1 MDVNAVSQWRATVR
15 HSYAFRDAAL
25 YALAIGA
32 VRDPLDRRQL
42 RTVYEADPV
51 IVPTIIAILAS
62 PGFWAK
68 DRPELGIDYQ
78 RLVHGEQRL
87 QLMRPLSPQA
97 TVVGHSTVVSIDD
110 KGAGKGAVVTV
121 EKLIEDETGAPIGTA
136 RQILFCRGDGG
147 SGQWKAAAGATLPAL
162 EPAPSRAPDH
172 LIAKHVPAD
181 AALLYRLC
189 GDLNPLHIDPEVAA
203 RAGFERPILHGL
215 ATYGMA
221 AVAVM
226 QALGIDDP
234 SRLRGFDARFSAP
247 VLPGDTLEFK
257 IWATPEGAQ
266 FECICPAREV
276 RVLSHGMARLAKE

>member
-1 MDVNAVSQWRATVR
+1 
-15 HSYAFRDAAL
+15 
-25 YALAIGA
+25 
-32 VRDPLDRRQL
+32 
-42 RTVYEADPV
+42 
-51 IVPTIIAILAS
+51 
-62 PGFWAK
+62 
-68 DRPELGIDYQ
+68 
-78 RLVHGEQRL
+78 
-87 QLMRPLSPQA
+87 
-97 TVVGHSTVVSIDD
+97 
-110 KGAGKGAVVTV
+110 
-121 EKLIEDETGAPIGTA
+121 
-136 RQILFCRGDGG
+136 
-147 SGQWKAAAGATLPAL
+147 
-162 EPAPSRAPDH
+162 
-172 LIAKHVPAD
+172 
-181 AALLYRLC
+181 LC

-276 RVLSHGMARLAKE
+276 RVLSHGMARLAQE